1 MKTNLEKMD
10 LTMYYEK
17 LDNGLDVYIVPFDK
31 VPSRFAKIFS
41 WLAFTYQRMFVYR
54 YEKDSAVVLIFRVL
68 L

>member
-31 VPSRFAKIFS
+31 VI
-41 WLAFTYQRMFVYR
+41 
-54 YEKDSAVVLIFRVL
+54 I
-68 L
+68 